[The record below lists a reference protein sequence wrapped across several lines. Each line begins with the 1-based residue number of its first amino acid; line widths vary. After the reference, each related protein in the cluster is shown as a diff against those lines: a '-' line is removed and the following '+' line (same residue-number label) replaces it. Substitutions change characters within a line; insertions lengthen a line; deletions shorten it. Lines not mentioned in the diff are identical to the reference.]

1 MKKIAIGLIIFCLL
15 IITVNHVCSAD
26 KENEVKGHII
36 KVDKSAK
43 DWVGVPPVK
52 ENSWTISKGEYI
64 FRDAKKDDVGAG
76 QYEYPTNAAFGRCA
90 DLREF
95 RVTCDDKNLYMLIR
109 FNAPNEWW
117 APFCVIGIDRDGAYG
132 KTGRYQVLAQGGLDY
147 IDPDDGVYAELKVAP
162 ELSCG
167 RVVAIYSC
175 FRGRIWDAKGKLLAR
190 KQGEDN
196 DTEGFL
202 IDDDNVSTI
211 EVAIPFEIIGDPR
224 GRIWRFVVAT
234 GLEDGGHIRE
244 MAKETSEWRGGGGI
258 GDGDEG
264 EADPD
269 VYDLASRSSEL
280 QIKELSSYKKHAP
293 KGDPDAF
300 VTIEKSYLTV
310 RFAK

>member
-1 MKKIAIGLIIFCLL
+1 MKKIVIGLTTFCLL
-15 IITVNHVCSAD
+15 ITLSNYVYSAD
-26 KENEVKGHII
+26 KENKVKGHTI

-43 DWVGVPPVK
+43 DWVGTPPVK
-52 ENSWTISKGEYI
+52 ENTWTISKGEYI

-76 QYEYPTNAAFGRCA
+76 KYEYPTNEAFGRCA

-117 APFCVIGIDRDGAYG
+117 APFYIIGIDRDGAYG
-132 KTGRYQVLAQGGLDY
+132 KTGRYQVLAQGDLDY
-147 IDPDDGVYAELKVAP
+147 INPDEGVYAELKVAP

-167 RVVAIYSC
+167 RVIAIYSC
-175 FRGRIWDAKGKLLAR
+175 FRGRVWDAKGTLLAR
-190 KQGEDN
+190 KRGEDN
-196 DTEGFL
+196 DTKGFL

-211 EVAIPFEIIGDPR
+211 EVAIPYKIIGDPR
-224 GRIWRFVVAT
+224 GRVWRFIVAT

-244 MAKETSEWRGGGGI
+244 MAKETSEWHGGGGI
-258 GDGDEG
+258 GGGEEG

-269 VYDLASRSSEL
+269 VYDLACKSSEL
-280 QIKELSSYKKHAP
+280 QTEELSSYKKHSP

-300 VTIEKSYLTV
+300 ATIEKSYLTV